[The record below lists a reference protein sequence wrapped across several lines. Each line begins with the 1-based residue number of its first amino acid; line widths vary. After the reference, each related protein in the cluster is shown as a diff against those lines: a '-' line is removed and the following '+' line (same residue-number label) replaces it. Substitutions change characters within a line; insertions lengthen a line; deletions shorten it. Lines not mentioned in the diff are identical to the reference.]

1 LLLARRAKVTK
12 PFRSGRKT
20 CHVEKGLK
28 EIKMIALTGEANLW
42 QKFSSL
48 ELEMLKSGCIEDQ
61 RIQCKRPTKAKIEI

>member
-1 LLLARRAKVTK
+1 
-12 PFRSGRKT
+12 
-20 CHVEKGLK
+20 
-28 EIKMIALTGEANLW
+28 MIALTGEANLW